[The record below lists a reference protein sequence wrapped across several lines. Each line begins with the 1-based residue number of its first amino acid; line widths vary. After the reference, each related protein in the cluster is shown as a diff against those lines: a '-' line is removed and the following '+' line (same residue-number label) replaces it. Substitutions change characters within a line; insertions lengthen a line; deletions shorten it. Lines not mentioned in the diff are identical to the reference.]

1 MQTLLK
7 KKSLQAIPRA
17 SSAGKQIRILLG
29 MKWYRRHLHEGV
41 AAYCRERG
49 WLLDSFDYSPD
60 SATSNIWDGLILL
73 HEGVN
78 ELHPFFLKKVPI
90 VTLAMTEQGRMRLP
104 CVGQDHEAI
113 GGMGAGHF
121 LERGFRRL
129 FFCGYRDAISH
140 ARFSGFQREAK
151 KQKAFV
157 REICLPHRTPRTTGS
172 QFILNWLSSRL
183 LEEKPPF
190 AVMAAH
196 DLLGVIILDAC
207 RAVGLKSPA
216 QVAVLGVDNE
226 EIICECAQVPL
237 SSVDN
242 GLFLQGREAARL
254 LGNLI
259 LGAAP
264 PTAPIL
270 IKPDRIIVRSS
281 SDTIAAEEPRL
292 AQILQYL
299 HDRIHSPEVNVKG
312 VCGRFGLTRRVLG
325 QLFAKA
331 KLKSPIEVIH
341 EIRLRHACHHLKES
355 SLSIN
360 EVATKC
366 GFSSARSFCRF
377 FRKMKGCSP
386 ETWRQATKA

>member
-1 MQTLLK
+1 M
-7 KKSLQAIPRA
+7 R
-17 SSAGKQIRILLG
+17 
-29 MKWYRRHLHEGV
+29 WYRRHLHEGV
-41 AAYCRERG
+41 AAFCREQG
-49 WLLDSFDYSPD
+49 WALDSFDYSPD
-60 SATSNIWDGLILL
+60 SAASNIWDGLILL
-73 HEGVN
+73 HEGVI

-151 KQKAFV
+151 KQKAFA
-157 REICLPHRTPRTTGS
+157 REICLPHRTPRTVGS
-172 QFILNWLSSRL
+172 QFIFNWLSSRL

-196 DLLGVIILDAC
+196 DLLGVTVLDAC

-242 GLFLQGREAARL
+242 DLFSHGYEAARL

-259 LGAAP
+259 SGAAP

-270 IKPDRIIVRSS
+270 IKPRRVMIRSS

-299 HDRIHSPEVNVKG
+299 HDQIHSPEVNVNG
-312 VCGRFGLTRRVLG
+312 VSARFGLSRRALG
-325 QLFAKA
+325 ELFAKA
-331 KLKSPIEVIH
+331 NLRPPVEVIH
-341 EIRLRHACHHLKES
+341 EVRLRKALYHLEES
-355 SLSIN
+355 SQSIN
-360 EVATKC
+360 EVANQC
-366 GFSSARSFCRF
+366 GCSSARSFCRF

-386 ETWRQATKA
+386 EAWRKAVKA